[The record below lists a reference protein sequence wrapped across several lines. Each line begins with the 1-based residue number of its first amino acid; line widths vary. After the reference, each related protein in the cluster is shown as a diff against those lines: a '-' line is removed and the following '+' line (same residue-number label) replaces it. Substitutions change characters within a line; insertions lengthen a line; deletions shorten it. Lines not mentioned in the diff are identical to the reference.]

1 MRSNIRSKS
10 AYNKDVV
17 VSLQLCNLEENE
29 DILNGH
35 IKKILDFESSWNA
48 SHLKNLRGLIADF
61 QGLISRLSYMNLEE
75 AFTLFISYHEDTTE

>member
-35 IKKILDFESSWNA
+35 IKKILDFELSWNA
-48 SHLKNLRGLIADF
+48 SHLKNLRGLLADF

>member
-35 IKKILDFESSWNA
+35 VKKILDFESPWNA
-48 SHLKNLRGLIADF
+48 SHLKNLRGLLADF

>member
-1 MRSNIRSKS
+1 MRSNIRLKS

-48 SHLKNLRGLIADF
+48 SHLKNLRGLLADF
-61 QGLISRLSYMNLEE
+61 QCLISRLSYMNLEE
-75 AFTLFISYHEDTTE
+75 AFTLFISYYEDTTE

>member
-1 MRSNIRSKS
+1 MSKNLMRSNIRLKS

-35 IKKILDFESSWNA
+35 IKKILDFESS
-48 SHLKNLRGLIADF
+48 
-61 QGLISRLSYMNLEE
+61 
-75 AFTLFISYHEDTTE
+75 